1 MRLGWKARF
10 FIPSFALLFFGLL
23 ASFHMLSGQFE
34 SLVATQ
40 GRLVLTGEVDRALE
54 TFPQSARAHGA
65 LDRPVP
71 NLEDWSTKTAGA
83 LGGDVCVW
91 DDQGT
96 LLAAAPPGAEGIPG
110 DILRLPEV
118 HLAKTRGSGFDQRPD
133 RATGSETLYLA
144 RQATLGSRKV
154 LLRFSAPL
162 SLWDSA
168 LGDWR
173 FGIRLTFSALLV
185 VGAVMAWVAA
195 VFMAGS
201 VEREAAWDEADRKS
215 YGKDKGPSPAPGLN
229 DPRSVYVP
237 GRNFNELMG
246 RLDSQDPLL
255 LTVFNS
261 MNEGV
266 LLLNAADRI
275 VLLNP
280 SAEKILGTVEGKAL
294 GRHYLEVVRHA
305 GLADLITQSKLGGV
319 GEVAHAELEV
329 PGEEDRTFSV
339 NVGAVRE
346 SGGSVLGQI
355 VVFSDITG
363 LKRLM
368 KMRTDFVANVSHELK
383 TPLTAILGY
392 VETLLTGG
400 MDDKKNRAAFLQKI
414 ADQSKRL
421 HALIEDVLELSR
433 IEGGRYGAVLQPVEV
448 QAVAEQALDLV
459 RAKAE
464 ARGSRIENDL
474 EAGLAVLGHEEG
486 LLRILVNLLDN
497 AVKYSPEKS
506 MVRLVGSRLDG
517 GRVSISVVDA
527 GSGIPAAHLPRI
539 FERFYRAEASR
550 NRQAGGTG
558 LGLSIVKHLTERM
571 GGDVRVES
579 QEGKGSTFT
588 VILPEAEKG

>member
-34 SLVATQ
+34 SLVSTQ
-40 GRLVLTGEVDRALE
+40 GRLVLSEEADRALE
-54 TFPQSARAHGA
+54 GFPRPAKGQKKPSGSPSLAEWARGA
-65 LDRPVP
+65 
-71 NLEDWSTKTAGA
+71 AGSV
-83 LGGDVCVW
+83 GGDLWVL
-91 DDQGT
+91 DDQGS
-96 LLAAAPPGAEGIPG
+96 LLAAAPSDAEGFQG
-110 DILRLPEV
+110 DALRLPEV
-118 HLAKTRGSGFDQRPD
+118 RSAQTRGTGFDQRPD
-133 RATGSETLYLA
+133 RASGAETLYMA
-144 RQATLGSRKV
+144 KRATLGSRTV
-154 LLRFSAPL
+154 LIRFSVPL
-162 SLWDSA
+162 SRWDNA

-173 FGIRLTFSALLV
+173 FGIRLAFMALLV
-185 VGAVMAWVAA
+185 AGALMAWVAA
-195 VFMAGS
+195 VFMARA
-201 VEREAAWDEADRKS
+201 VEREAAWDQADRAS
-215 YGKDKGPSPAPGLN
+215 SGKDQRPFSAPGPE
-229 DPRSVYVP
+229 DPRAVYVP

-280 SAEKILGTVEGKAL
+280 SAEKILGTPEGKAL

-305 GLADLITQSKLGGV
+305 GLADLITQSKQGSV

-400 MDDKKNRAAFLQKI
+400 IDDKKNRAGFLQKI

-464 ARGSRIENDL
+464 ARGTRFETSL
-474 EAGLAVLGHEEG
+474 EEGLSVQAHEEG

-497 AVKYSPEKS
+497 AVKYSPDKS
-506 MVRLVGSRLDG
+506 LVRLMGRRLVGG
-517 GRVSISVVDA
+517 GVSISVMDE
-527 GSGIPAAHLPRI
+527 GSGIPTTHLPRI

-571 GGDVRVES
+571 EGEVKVES
-579 QEGKGSTFT
+579 QEGKGSVFT
-588 VILPEAEKG
+588 VLLPEARPA